1 MESQYPLDFEA
12 LTKGQILEI
21 EFLEKVFG
29 TPYIKGDRWSFRLMG
44 LQSQI
49 HEKTNLSCCVDRD
62 SIRIL
67 TDAEASAHNYCM
79 VGRHVRGISRRT
91 EKLLQVDRAQLD
103 ASGSVEHDRR
113 LRVASAYAS
122 AVFSARREINGAPPQ
137 ELPRRIQK

>member
-12 LTKGQILEI
+12 LHKGQILEI

-29 TPYIKGDRWSFRLMG
+29 TPYTRGDRWSFRLMS
-44 LQSQI
+44 LQAQI
-49 HEKTNLSCCVDRD
+49 HDKTDLSCCVDRD

-67 TDAEASAHNYCM
+67 TDAEASQHNYQM

-103 ASGSVEHDRR
+103 ANGSVEHDRR
-113 LRVASAYAS
+113 LRVASAYAG
-122 AVFSARREINGAPPQ
+122 AVLSARREIHGAPPQ
-137 ELPRRIQK
+137 ELPRRIQQ